1 MEIGKHK
8 IYFMFEVRY
17 DKKNIESAI
26 SVCEGFKVINR
37 INKLNSTHNRTIVKE
52 GAQDGNQVNRY
63 IYNDTYVIVFKWRM
77 FNDEFYY
84 DICMEYV
91 DRIITKAI
99 KQFPINYILS
109 RYEPFE
115 SILLPMS
122 EVERLCHA
130 PIESKLE
137 YKVDILELGRSEY
150 SLFNIFNKNNFV
162 I

>member
-17 DKKNIESAI
+17 DNKNIESAI

-37 INKLNSTHNRTIVKE
+37 INKLNSTHNRTIVNE
-52 GAQDGNQVNRY
+52 GAQNGNQVNRY

-84 DICMEYV
+84 DICMEDV
-91 DRIITKAI
+91 DRILTKAI
-99 KQFPINYILS
+99 KQFPIYYILS
-109 RYEPFE
+109 SYEPFV

-122 EVERLCHA
+122 EVERLCHSQ
-130 PIESKLE
+130 IESKLE
-137 YKVDILELGRSEY
+137 YKVDI
-150 SLFNIFNKNNFV
+150 
-162 I
+162 

>member
-17 DKKNIESAI
+17 NKNNIESTI
-26 SVCEGFKVINR
+26 SVCEGFTVISR

-63 IYNDTYVIVFKWRM
+63 IYNDTYVVVFKWKM

-91 DRIITKAI
+91 TRTITKAM
-99 KQFPINYILS
+99 KQFPINYIFS
-109 RYEPFE
+109 DEYREFE
-115 SILLPMS
+115 IELLPVD

-130 PIESKLE
+130 PIESKLD
-137 YKVDILELGRSEY
+137 YKVDITELA
-150 SLFNIFNKNNFV
+150 FD
-162 I
+162 

>member
-37 INKLNSTHNRTIVKE
+37 INKLNSTHNRTIVNE
-52 GAQDGNQVNRY
+52 GAQNGNQVNRY
-63 IYNDTYVIVFKWRM
+63 IYNDSYVIAFKWKM

-91 DRIITKAI
+91 TRTITKAI

-150 SLFNIFNKNNFV
+150 GLFNIF
-162 I
+162 